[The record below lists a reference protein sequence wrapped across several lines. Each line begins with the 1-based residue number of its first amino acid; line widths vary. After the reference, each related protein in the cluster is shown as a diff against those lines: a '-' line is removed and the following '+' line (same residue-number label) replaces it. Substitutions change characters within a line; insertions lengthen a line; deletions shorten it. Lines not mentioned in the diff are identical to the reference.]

1 MEFSWNYQD
10 VMRRLV
16 TEEPYYLSGS
26 DIDAREALAYA
37 AMLKFDIKGEGC
49 EVPTSL
55 ISKITSYIPTIQEE
69 AATIVMPLFIGRYTR
84 TVSGVDTMLKYFVRD
99 NNGRLNKATTPKG
112 ETYYGTDGIILDK
125 DFNPLFISTAL
136 VHYAPSEQRLVI
148 DGYKIHLHPNVF
160 TDDTKIVN
168 KSLAKKGVAYYLTYS
183 VNQWRSPDLKYKV
196 EIDDCSQFIVK
207 AHRPSVNHCSS
218 EDFNKVLRNNI
229 DEVLRQIADDNRRN
243 F

>member
-1 MEFSWNYQD
+1 MDFSWNYQD
-10 VMRRLV
+10 VMRRLA
-16 TEEPYYLSGS
+16 TEEPYDINGS

-49 EVPTSL
+49 EIPTAL
-55 ISKITSYIPTIQEE
+55 ISKVTSYI
-69 AATIVMPLFIGRYTR
+69 
-84 TVSGVDTMLKYFVRD
+84 
-99 NNGRLNKATTPKG
+99 
-112 ETYYGTDGIILDK
+112 
-125 DFNPLFISTAL
+125 FISAAL

-183 VNQWRSPDLKYKV
+183 VNQWRRPDLKYKV
-196 EIDDCSQFIVK
+196 EIDDCSQFIMR
-207 AHRPSVNHCSS
+207 AHRPNVNHCSS
-218 EDFNKVLRNNI
+218 ADFNKVLRDNI